1 MKTATA
7 DMPRLIPSRAPNLLI
22 APNQY
27 EARYH
32 EQMNNAL
39 RLYFAKLD
47 AESSAINGPMGA
59 AYLNSPHVAASDS
72 TDQYATA
79 DNTQTQVRWNTLE
92 SRAGFT
98 LNLDNSATVPISGRY
113 KIDYSLQFTNTDNVQ
128 HDVFVWLQVNGGPLA
143 NSTSRFSL
151 PARKSTGAPSY
162 LVAYSSVLFN
172 AVGGDKVRLWWATE
186 KAYSPVGPVEG
197 VYMEHLAA
205 QTLPYPRPANPS
217 AIGSI
222 VFVSCPCEA

>member
-1 MKTATA
+1 
-7 DMPRLIPSRAPNLLI
+7 MPRLIPTVAPNLLL
-22 APNQY
+22 APAEYRAQ
-27 EARYH
+27 YH

-39 RLYFAKLD
+39 RLYFSRID
-47 AESSAINGPMGA
+47 AESSTLNGPLGA

-79 DNTQTQVRWNTLE
+79 DDTPTLVQWNTLE

-98 LNLDNSATVPISGRY
+98 LNPDSSATVPISGRF
-113 KIDYSLQFTNTDNVQ
+113 KIDYSLQFVNTDNIS

-172 AVGGDKVRLWWATE
+172 AAGGDTVKLWWATE
-186 KAYSPVGPVEG
+186 KAYNPTGPIDG
-197 VYMEHLAA
+197 VYMEHLAE
-205 QTLPYPRPANPS
+205 QLLPYPRPANPS

-222 VFVSCPCEA
+222 VFVSCPCEI